1 MRIQLTWPNTVVAGL
16 TLTFALPDVGSGALC
31 PVLRRAL
38 PYAAPVLAGAVEG
51 SGVGLL
57 ARLMLPLA
65 VRSVQRSLEG
75 PTRMPEHGP
84 GAPSAPALSARSA
97 ADCA

>member
-16 TLTFALPDVGSGALC
+16 TLTFALPDVGSGSLC
-31 PVLRRAL
+31 
-38 PYAAPVLAGAVEG
+38 PVLAGAVEG
-51 SGVGLL
+51 SGAGLL

-75 PTRMPEHGP
+75 PTRMLEHGP
-84 GAPSAPALSARSA
+84 GAPSALALSARSA